1 MKRKLLIL
9 MMLAVLLLTAMP
21 SVSLAAAKTPAIK
34 KVTPTDASASVS
46 WDAVEGAKGYE
57 IRWGKTNTI
66 GWTTKTTTSTNYT
79 ISGLKSNTKYTIQV
93 RAYRKINSKTA
104 YTSWS
109 SKTYTTTKS
118 SVSSIKLD
126 AADIALQ
133 VGKTKQLTAMVSPTG
148 AYGKIT
154 WSSSD
159 PKVATVSSSG
169 LVTAKKAG
177 TATVTVKT
185 GNGKTAKVKVTVTKA
200 KPAVTGVKLDRE
212 TIEMLGKPVTLKAKC
227 APETADQTV
236 TWSTSNQ
243 KVATVSSKG
252 VVTPKGYGTCVITAK
267 SKNGKVAKCTVMVQ
281 KKTYVTRS
289 HVAVNC
295 DEQISSSLLRP
306 IWLLKPR
313 FNTVTLFRIRIT
325 DKMTIIIDGLTGKV
339 VKYQSGYDKACDSK
353 VSKAG
358 LADLYTWENKIEVT
372 KITDTYVE
380 FRAEHRVYYTVDIKK
395 ILGAS
400 IDIEDYSEFT
410 YRLDHTGKLTVVSVR
425 HND

>member
-177 TATVTVKT
+177 TATLTVKT
-185 GNGKTAKVKVTVTKA
+185 SNGKNAKVKVTVTKA

-212 TIEMLGKPVTLKAKC
+212 TVEMLGKPVTLKAKC
-227 APETADQTV
+227 VPETADQTV

-281 KKTYVTRS
+281 KKTYITKT
-289 HVAVNC
+289 HVVLNMNEKVSAP
-295 DEQISSSLLRP
+295 LLSAL
-306 IWLLKPR
+306 WALKPQYVNISV
-313 FNTVTLFRIRIT
+313 FKLKIT
-325 DKMTIIIDGLTGKV
+325 DKMTIIINGLTGKV
-339 VKYQSGYDKACDSK
+339 VKYDKDFDRACDSQK
-353 VSKAG
+353 SKGG
-358 LADLYTWENKIEVT
+358 LANLYGWDDKIGVV

-380 FRAEHRVYYTVDIKK
+380 FEASHRAYCGLDTEKY
-395 ILGAS
+395 LGAS
-400 IDIEDYSEFT
+400 LNLEGTSVIR
-410 YRLDHTGKLTVVSVR
+410 YRLDNTGKLTILSVK
-425 HND
+425 HY